1 MRIYRSETLGKIL
14 QEMREGDKPSLF
26 TDLER
31 HRAFLEQWQS
41 LPGIRLR
48 RIRPVFTFDESKSTL
63 VIHCSSSVA
72 LNLLRRE
79 RPTIEQ
85 HLRPLMNRY
94 KLDTLSIVLQDNTPV

>member
-14 QEMREGDKPSLF
+14 KEMREGNKPSLF

-41 LPGIRLR
+41 LPGIRLH
-48 RIRPVFTFDESKSTL
+48 RIRPVFTFDESKST
-63 VIHCSSSVA
+63 VVVHCSSSVA

-79 RPTIEQ
+79 RPIIEQ
-85 HLRPLMNRY
+85 HFRPLMDRY
-94 KLDTLSIVLQDNTPV
+94 KLDTLSIVLRDSSQE